1 MNGYSQLKAPPP
13 SKTLLPPPGK
23 FTLLWTYW
31 RRHLSHGPGFASPDL
46 RRAAAALPL
55 LPTTRRGPTAFPRA
69 LALSPRGLY
78 LPFHHDSC
86 NYGFA
91 HLAAN
96 PLSNHKGGWQSQCP
110 DPENLLAFR
119 APGRSKQATGCPV
132 TPAVSEAAS
141 AEQGACH
148 AARAKGPGATF
159 SVEGK

>member
-1 MNGYSQLKAPPP
+1 MGPVSQAQI
-13 SKTLLPPPGK
+13 
-23 FTLLWTYW
+23 YAERQ
-31 RRHLSHGPGFASPDL
+31 RRCHCCQRH
-46 RRAAAALPL
+46 AAAPQLFLVHLHCPTGSL
-55 LPTTRRGPTAFPRA
+55 LTFP
-69 LALSPRGLY
+69 PRL
-78 LPFHHDSC
+78 LQH
-86 NYGFA
+86 GFA